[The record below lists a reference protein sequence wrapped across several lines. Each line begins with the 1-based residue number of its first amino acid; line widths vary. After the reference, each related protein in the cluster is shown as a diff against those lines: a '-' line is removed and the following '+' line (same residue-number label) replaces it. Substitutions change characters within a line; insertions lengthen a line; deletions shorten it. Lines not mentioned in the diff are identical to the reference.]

1 MDNYPIFTFQVISFV
16 FIINDGILNVTSI
29 ERNICQLIK
38 FQEMNSE
45 LKKLSTQLLQDWCN
59 TLLKYQI
66 IGMNSPGLKGGLLSP
81 AYARV
86 EGRCAETV
94 YPFLYLAD
102 KNKDSRFLD
111 ASIQLIDWAENNV
124 IFPDGSWVNEVSI
137 SDWRGITVNAVIAL
151 AEALLR
157 HGHLLEKKEYDRW
170 IRIVSHSAE
179 WVFKTIDLGYGNIN
193 YPVVSTYTLAI
204 AGQLLD
210 EKKYLKRAD
219 ELAGKV
225 LSYFTLKNHL
235 LFGEGKPYD
244 LKSPK
249 GCYALDLAYN
259 VEESL
264 PALALYGILAKNEEL
279 LGVLTESLKSH
290 LEFMLPDGAWDN
302 SWGTRNYKWTYWG
315 SRNSDGCQPAYALLA
330 DRDPRFY
337 KAALRSTQLQEKCTH
352 NGLLYGGPHNTIHG
366 ELPSV
371 HHTFCHAKAL
381 ATILDYGIPEH
392 SGNEQFKLP
401 REEEKGILE
410 FSDIQT
416 WLVSK
421 GGFRATITGYDRE
434 YEANTHAT
442 GGAISLLWHS
452 LTGPLLAASISE
464 YRLIE
469 ASNMQMDKD
478 PFSMPLTPR
487 LEIQQNN
494 RFFRSSSDLSAKIK
508 VVKSSEMVEFL
519 VDAHLV
525 DGAQNSP
532 ENGEFPVQFHYLFD
546 HNLMTIAAFGSNRET
561 RGQLN
566 FYLPVI
572 SANTEKYY
580 FIGDKQLCIEKGD
593 IKLMISSS
601 DILSIDP
608 TNGGRVFNFVPGF
621 EALPIKIKC
630 EDQSVNLFKLTLEVI
645 PNKA

>member
-1 MDNYPIFTFQVISFV
+1 M
-16 FIINDGILNVTSI
+16 NDKLEILSAN
-29 ERNICQLIK
+29 
-38 FQEMNSE
+38 
-45 LKKLSTQLLQDWCN
+45 LLQTWCDA
-59 TLLKYQI
+59 LLEHQI
-66 IGMNSPGLKGGLLSP
+66 VGMNSPGLKGGLLSP
-81 AYARV
+81 AYARI
-86 EGRCAETV
+86 EGRCAETI

-124 IFPDGSWVNEVSI
+124 IFPDGSWVNEVSV
-137 SDWRGITVNAVIAL
+137 SEWRGITVNAVIAL

-170 IRIVSHSAE
+170 ISLVRNSSE
-179 WVFKTIDLGYGNIN
+179 WVFNTIDLGYGNIN
-193 YPVVSTYTLAI
+193 YPVVTTYTLAI
-204 AGQLLD
+204 AGILLD
-210 EKKYLKRAD
+210 EKKYLKRAG
-219 ELAGKV
+219 ELAKKV
-225 LSYFTLKNHL
+225 LPYFTEKDRL

-264 PALALYGILAKNEEL
+264 PALALCGFLTKDEEV

-337 KAALRSTQLQEKCTH
+337 EAALRSTQLLEKCTH
-352 NGLLYGGPHNTIHG
+352 HGLLYAGPHSAIHD
-366 ELPSV
+366 ELPSI

-392 SGNEQFKLP
+392 SGNEQVKLP
-401 REEEKGILE
+401 REEEKGVLE

-434 YEANTHAT
+434 YEPNTHAT

-487 LEIQQNN
+487 LELQQNN
-494 RFFRSSSDLSAKIK
+494 RFFRSSSDLKAKIEVINSGEK
-508 VVKSSEMVEFL
+508 VEVL

-525 DGAQNSP
+525 DGDQCNP
-532 ENGEFPVQFHYLFD
+532 ETDAVPIRFNYMFEQDL
-546 HNLMTIAAFGSNRET
+546 LTIEAIGSIPET
-561 RGQLN
+561 SGQLS
-566 FYLPVI
+566 FFLPVI
-572 SANTEKYY
+572 SEQNEK
-580 FIGDKQLCIEKGD
+580 FRLIGDNQLCIEKGTVNLR
-593 IKLMISSS
+593 ITSTGK
-601 DILSIDP
+601 LSIAP
-608 TNGGRVFNFVPGF
+608 TKAGRVFNFVPGF
-621 EALPIKIKC
+621 EALPIQVEC
-630 EDQSVNLFKLTLEVI
+630 DDQSECLFKLSIEI
-645 PNKA
+645 ISNNS